1 MTDPT
6 FNPRFYSSHEA
17 ALVKRCQNS
26 FGCFNCGK
34 KAKLQCSRCKI
45 AMYCDSD
52 CQLKNWKR
60 GTSGMNSHK
69 SICKQIRK
77 FRARKPGPIARLLL
91 DPIHYLKYDDDL
103 VAEMRVYGDL
113 FLQEAERSLKKRRI
127 DLIVLCME
135 DEGFVRLIVSAKLMA
150 KRGENFDGI
159 DYIDNV
165 SDPFGCSYIQCILFE
180 PLDHGPDACEKV
192 EPPNGTSGMICNDA
206 KEMAIAHIVDLLE
219 RMQTHQIQPG
229 ALSYGRGLM
238 WLQEDEAA
246 QEMFTS
252 ASPGIILIPDQ
263 IYVKKDLWNSIL

>member
-1 MTDPT
+1 
-6 FNPRFYSSHEA
+6 
-17 ALVKRCQNS
+17 
-26 FGCFNCGK
+26 
-34 KAKLQCSRCKI
+34 
-45 AMYCDSD
+45 
-52 CQLKNWKR
+52 
-60 GTSGMNSHK
+60 MNSHK
-69 SICKQIRK
+69 SICKQVRK
-77 FRARKPGPIARLLL
+77 FRAQKPGPIARLLL

-113 FLQEAERSLKKRRI
+113 FLEEAERSLKKRRI

-135 DEGFVRLIVSAKLMA
+135 DEGFVRLIISAKLMA

-159 DYIDNV
+159 DYIDNF

-180 PLDHGPDACEKV
+180 PLDYGPDACEKV
-192 EPPNGTSGMICNDA
+192 EPSNGTSGMISNDA
-206 KEMAIAHIVDLLE
+206 KEMAIAHIVDFLE
-219 RMQTHQIQPG
+219 RMRKHKIQPG

-238 WLQEDEAA
+238 WLQEDEVA